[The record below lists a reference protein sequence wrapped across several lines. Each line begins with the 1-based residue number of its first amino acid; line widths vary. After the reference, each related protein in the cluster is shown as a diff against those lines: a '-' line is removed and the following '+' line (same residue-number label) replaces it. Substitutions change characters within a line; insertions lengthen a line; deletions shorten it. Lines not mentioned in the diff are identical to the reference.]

1 MKNHKNLNRFT
12 VIFFSIMIFFT
23 FFSQNLYN
31 QTLPKVAVTKT
42 RMMEF
47 PVTVFLEDGSEFE
60 TTKREIAIPKQVL
73 EGTHLF
79 LLDQTEEGYYV
90 RKREIQLGVELEY
103 WVEVIEGIDKNHRI
117 ILGSDR
123 ELKDGMKVILVEENH

>member
-1 MKNHKNLNRFT
+1 M
-12 VIFFSIMIFFT
+12 
-23 FFSQNLYN
+23 
-31 QTLPKVAVTKT
+31 
-42 RMMEF
+42 
-47 PVTVFLEDGSEFE
+47 EDGSEFE